1 MHYMYVAD
9 IDKARY
15 FDDAAVDVGLFLRQ
29 LQRLIRARRIRPGHT
44 ALGRVTL
51 LYFDEEAAARGDE
64 PFRGIY
70 IPNLQLPRE
79 GEPDHYWP
87 NN

>member
-1 MHYMYVAD
+1 MYVAD

>member
-1 MHYMYVAD
+1 MYVAD

-70 IPNLQLPRE
+70 IPSLQLPRE